1 VKALFAAAVLGIFA
15 VQVQAQSYVEVTP
28 GASGVTAS
36 TSDANVPANV
46 VDGNLATRWS
56 GSMDGAWLQLDLGAT
71 RTIGFVNVAVHQ
83 GNLRRNVFDI
93 QVQIGTTWTTVR
105 AATSSGTTT
114 ALETYDF
121 TDVDARL
128 VRYRGHGATLNAG
141 GTSTWNSVTEVEV
154 FATSL
159 TPTATPT
166 ATPSPTPT
174 FTPTVTPTATAT
186 PTPTPTGLPTST
198 PTPGPDYVKLTPS
211 AVTANTNDGN
221 VPANTI
227 DGNLATRWSGNG
239 DGAWIQ
245 YDLGSS
251 PTVGYVK
258 IAVYNGNGRQNR
270 FDLQVSANSGGPW
283 TDLLTNALTLTT
295 TQLETYDVPDTAA
308 RYVRYLGHMSNVGT
322 FNSLTEVEIWGATC
336 TDCTPTPTPTPIVPT
351 PTPTPTVPPSG
362 CRALFDNGGPASTW
376 VFYNAAGQLQYRTVD
391 SRGDKIMDFSHAG
404 YMGGGVALPVVATKV
419 TLSPTASGDDTPR
432 IQTAINQVAAMAPD
446 ARGIRGAVLL
456 NAGTYRL
463 NGTLNINTSGVVLR
477 GAGSGTGGTI
487 LNLGSTAHNAISVAG
502 SGSWAIGSSVA
513 ITNSYVPS
521 GTRTIN
527 VSNASGFAVGDTVV
541 VQRPVTSS
549 WVQFMSMHDL
559 VRNGAPQTWL
569 STSTIIRTDRTISAI
584 SGNQIT
590 LDVPLTDSIDATYLN
605 PPGGN
610 LAKYTYAG
618 RISQVGLEK
627 LRIMAP
633 GGQNPDSPPSYKAF
647 GMSAVI
653 DSWAQDIFGSDLRAG
668 VSVSDTGK
676 RITLDRIVMSHTTPS
691 NTAAKPNDYALSGPQ
706 TLVSRSKSLNAG
718 GVYYVLTH
726 SGDTGPFVLLDYQ
739 ATGGISVQP
748 HQRWATGMLTDRSDV
763 EGGIEYMD
771 RGYFGS
777 GHGWTMGW
785 GVAWNNTA
793 DTFTIQRP
801 PGTQNWAI
809 GYKGAILDMVEPGSS
824 YQPARGIHESPNVF
838 VQPGSLY
845 LAQLCER
852 LGPQALT
859 NIGY

>member
-1 VKALFAAAVLGIFA
+1 VGVLAARVH
-15 VQVQAQSYVEVTP
+15 AQTYIEVTP
-28 GASGVTAS
+28 GASGATAS
-36 TSDANVPANV
+36 TSDTNVPANA
-46 VDGNLATRWS
+46 VDGNLSTRWS

-71 RTIGFVNVAVHQ
+71 RTIGYVNVAVYQ

-93 QVQIGTTWTTVR
+93 QVLIGSTWTTVR
-105 AATSSGTTT
+105 SASTGGTTT
-114 ALETYDF
+114 GLETFDF

-128 VRYRGHGATLNAG
+128 IRYLGHGATLNAG
-141 GTSTWNSVTEVEV
+141 GTSTWNSVSEFEV
-154 FATSL
+154 FAVA
-159 TPTATPT
+159 P
-166 ATPSPTPT
+166 
-174 FTPTVTPTATAT
+174 T
-186 PTPTPTGLPTST
+186 PTPTPTATST
-198 PTPGPDYVKLTPS
+198 PTPTPTPTETPTPTPTAPPTITPTPPPGHVKLPVSS
-211 AVTANTNDGN
+211 ATASTNDGN
-221 VPANTI
+221 IPANTL

-245 YDLGSS
+245 FDLGAAQ
-251 PTVGYVK
+251 TVGFVK

-270 FDLQVSANSGGPW
+270 FDLQVGDSATGPW
-283 TDLLTNALTLTT
+283 TTLLPNALTSGTT
-295 TQLETYDVPDTAA
+295 TLLETHEVADTTARFV
-308 RYVRYLGHMSNVGT
+308 RYVGHMSTAGT
-322 FNSLTEVEIWGATC
+322 FNSVTEVEIWGTPC
-336 TDCTPTPTPTPIVPT
+336 TDCTPTATPTPTPTEITPTPIT
-351 PTPTPTVPPSG
+351 PTPTPTVPPSS
-362 CRALFDNGGPASTW
+362 CRALFDNGAPASTW
-376 VFYNAAGQLQYRTVD
+376 VFYNASGQLSYKTID

-404 YMGGGVALPVVATKV
+404 YMGGGVALPVVANKV
-419 TLSPTASGDDTPR
+419 TLSPTASGDDTAR
-432 IQTAINQVAAMAPD
+432 IQTAIGQVAAMPMD
-446 ARGIRGAVLL
+446 SRGIRGAVML
-456 NAGTYRL
+456 NAGTYRVG
-463 NGTLNINTSGVVLR
+463 GTLNLNASGVVLR
-477 GAGSGTGGTI
+477 GAGSGTTGTI
-487 LNLGSTAHNAISVAG
+487 LSLGSTAHNAINVAG

-541 VQRPVTSS
+541 VQRPVTSA
-549 WVQFMSMHDL
+549 WVHFMSMDDL

-610 LAKYTYAG
+610 LAKYTYTG
-618 RISQVGLEK
+618 RISQVGIEK

-653 DSWAQDIFGSDLRAG
+653 DSWAQDIFGSDLRSG

-691 NTAAKPNDYALSGPQ
+691 NTAAKPNDYALSGTQ

-748 HQRWATGMLTDRSDV
+748 HQRWATGMLTDRGDV

-777 GHGWTMGW
+777 GHGWTIGW
-785 GVAWNNTA
+785 AVAWNVVA
-793 DTFTIQRP
+793 DTFTVQRP

-809 GYKGAILDMVEPGSS
+809 GFKGAIKDQGEPGSS
-824 YQPARGIHESPNVF
+824 YQPPRGIHESQNVF